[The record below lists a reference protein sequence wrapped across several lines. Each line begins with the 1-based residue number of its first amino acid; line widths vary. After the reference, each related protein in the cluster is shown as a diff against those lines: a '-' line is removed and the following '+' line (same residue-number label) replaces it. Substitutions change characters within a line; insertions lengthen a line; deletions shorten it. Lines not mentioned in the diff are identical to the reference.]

1 MMKTQKRLLLLL
13 KSLIPLINKRICIVL
28 LAALLFS
35 GCEKTMS
42 VLYGVRNI
50 DKFEQERC
58 DDFAASV
65 VRESISLSALVSDSL
80 QFVAYWNLFADTLW
94 KRTAVQPVQI
104 LYFMGDT
111 LVSYHVNCYAKG
123 GMASLDWNTDNRF
136 GQFPPQ
142 SAVPL
147 TTLQLSFPQIAELYG
162 VEAKTAVPLAT
173 LQIAFPQIANIY
185 GVEAKKDL
193 KIVVFWTNMLTKISK
208 SAVNAALDNVEK
220 HGKDKE
226 CEVFIINTDKF
237 FINAQKR

>member
-1 MMKTQKRLLLLL
+1 MLQIT
-13 KSLIPLINKRICIVL
+13 PINKRICIVL

-50 DKFEQERC
+50 DKFEQKRC

-65 VRESISLSALVSDSL
+65 GRESISLSALVSDSL

-147 TTLQLSFPQIAELYG
+147 TTLQLSFPQIA
-162 VEAKTAVPLAT
+162 
-173 LQIAFPQIANIY
+173 NIY

-193 KIVVFWTNMLTKISK
+193 KIVVFWTNMLAKISK
-208 SAVNAALDNVEK
+208 SAVNAALDNIEK

-237 FINAQKR
+237 FINAQEK

>member
-1 MMKTQKRLLLLL
+1 MK
-13 KSLIPLINKRICIVL
+13 KRICIVL

-162 VEAKTAVPLAT
+162 VEAK
-173 LQIAFPQIANIY
+173 
-185 GVEAKKDL
+185 KDL
-193 KIVVFWTNMLTKISK
+193 KIVVFWTNMLAKISK

-220 HGKDKE
+220 HGQNKK

-237 FINAQKR
+237 FINAQEK

>member
-1 MMKTQKRLLLLL
+1 MLQIT
-13 KSLIPLINKRICIVL
+13 PINKRICIVL

-147 TTLQLSFPQIAELYG
+147 TTLQLSFPQIA
-162 VEAKTAVPLAT
+162 
-173 LQIAFPQIANIY
+173 NIY

-193 KIVVFWTNMLTKISK
+193 KIVVFWTNMLAKISK
-208 SAVNAALDNVEK
+208 SAVNAALDNIEK

-237 FINAQKR
+237 FINAQEK

>member
-1 MMKTQKRLLLLL
+1 MLQIT
-13 KSLIPLINKRICIVL
+13 PINKRICIVL

-50 DKFEQERC
+50 DKFEQKRC

-65 VRESISLSALVSDSL
+65 GRESISLSALVSDSL

-147 TTLQLSFPQIAELYG
+147 TTLQLSFPQIVEL
-162 VEAKTAVPLAT
+162 
-173 LQIAFPQIANIY
+173 Y

-193 KIVVFWTNMLTKISK
+193 KIVVFWTNMLAKISK

-220 HGKDKE
+220 HGQNKK
-226 CEVFIINTDKF
+226 CEVFIINTDTF
-237 FINAQKR
+237 FINALEK

>member
-1 MMKTQKRLLLLL
+1 MK
-13 KSLIPLINKRICIVL
+13 KRICIVL

-136 GQFPPQ
+136 GQFPPR

-147 TTLQLSFPQIAELYG
+147 TTLQLSFPQIAEL
-162 VEAKTAVPLAT
+162 
-173 LQIAFPQIANIY
+173 Y

-208 SAVNAALDNVEK
+208 SAVNVVFDNIEK

>member
-1 MMKTQKRLLLLL
+1 MLQIT
-13 KSLIPLINKRICIVL
+13 PINKRICIVL

-50 DKFEQERC
+50 DKFEQKRC

-147 TTLQLSFPQIAELYG
+147 TTLQLSFPQIA
-162 VEAKTAVPLAT
+162 
-173 LQIAFPQIANIY
+173 NIY

-193 KIVVFWTNMLTKISK
+193 KIVVFWTNMLAKISK
-208 SAVNAALDNVEK
+208 SAVNAALDNIEK

-237 FINAQKR
+237 FINAQEK

>member
-1 MMKTQKRLLLLL
+1 MKVPKQLQLLPMLQ
-13 KSLIPLINKRICIVL
+13 ITPINKRICIVL

-80 QFVAYWNLFADTLW
+80 QFVAYWNFFADTLW

-111 LVSYHVNCYAKG
+111 LISYHVNCYAKG

-147 TTLQLSFPQIAELYG
+147 TTQQLGFSQIAKLYG
-162 VEAKTAVPLAT
+162 L
-173 LQIAFPQIANIY
+173 
-185 GVEAKKDL
+185 EAKKDL
-193 KIVVFWTNMLTKISK
+193 KIVVFWTNLLAKISK
-208 SAVNAALDNVEK
+208 SAVNEVFDNIEK

>member
-1 MMKTQKRLLLLL
+1 MLQIT
-13 KSLIPLINKRICIVL
+13 PINKRICIVL

-50 DKFEQERC
+50 DKFEQKRC

-65 VRESISLSALVSDSL
+65 GRESVSLSALVSDSL

-147 TTLQLSFPQIAELYG
+147 TTLQLSFPQIVEL
-162 VEAKTAVPLAT
+162 
-173 LQIAFPQIANIY
+173 Y

-193 KIVVFWTNMLTKISK
+193 KIVVFWTNMLAKISK

-220 HGKDKE
+220 HGQNKK

-237 FINAQKR
+237 FINAQEK

>member
-1 MMKTQKRLLLLL
+1 M
-13 KSLIPLINKRICIVL
+13 
-28 LAALLFS
+28 
-35 GCEKTMS
+35 
-42 VLYGVRNI
+42 
-50 DKFEQERC
+50 
-58 DDFAASV
+58 
-65 VRESISLSALVSDSL
+65 RESISLSALVSDSL

-136 GQFPPQ
+136 GQFPPR

-147 TTLQLSFPQIAELYG
+147 TTLQLSFPQIAEL
-162 VEAKTAVPLAT
+162 
-173 LQIAFPQIANIY
+173 Y

-208 SAVNAALDNVEK
+208 SAVNVVFDNIEK

>member
-1 MMKTQKRLLLLL
+1 MK
-13 KSLIPLINKRICIVL
+13 KRICIVL

-50 DKFEQERC
+50 DKFEQKRC

-65 VRESISLSALVSDSL
+65 GRESISLSALVSDSL
-80 QFVAYWNLFADTLW
+80 QFVAYWNLYGDTLW
-94 KRTAVQPVQI
+94 KKTAVQPVQI

-111 LVSYHVNCYAKG
+111 LVSCHVNCYAKG
-123 GMASLDWNTDNRF
+123 GFASLDWNADGRF
-136 GQFPPQ
+136 EQFPP
-142 SAVPL
+142 
-147 TTLQLSFPQIAELYG
+147 
-162 VEAKTAVPLAT
+162 KTAVPLAT
-173 LQIAFPQIANIY
+173 LQFAFPQIANIY

-208 SAVNAALDNVEK
+208 SAVNEVFDNIEK

>member
-1 MMKTQKRLLLLL
+1 MLQIT
-13 KSLIPLINKRICIVL
+13 PINKRICIVL

-65 VRESISLSALVSDSL
+65 GRESISLSALVSDSL

-111 LVSYHVNCYAKG
+111 LVSYHVNCYTKG

-147 TTLQLSFPQIAELYG
+147 TTLQLGFSQIAEL
-162 VEAKTAVPLAT
+162 
-173 LQIAFPQIANIY
+173 Y

-193 KIVVFWTNMLTKISK
+193 KIVVFWTNMLAKISK

-220 HGKDKE
+220 HGQNKK

-237 FINAQKR
+237 FINALEK

>member
-162 VEAKTAVPLAT
+162 VEAK
-173 LQIAFPQIANIY
+173 
-185 GVEAKKDL
+185 KDL

>member
-1 MMKTQKRLLLLL
+1 MLQIT
-13 KSLIPLINKRICIVL
+13 PINKRICIVL

-162 VEAKTAVPLAT
+162 L
-173 LQIAFPQIANIY
+173 
-185 GVEAKKDL
+185 EAKKDL
-193 KIVVFWTNMLTKISK
+193 KIVVFWTNMLAKISK

-220 HGKDKE
+220 HGQDKK

-237 FINAQKR
+237 FINAQEK

>member
-1 MMKTQKRLLLLL
+1 MLQIT
-13 KSLIPLINKRICIVL
+13 PINKRICIVL

-162 VEAKTAVPLAT
+162 L
-173 LQIAFPQIANIY
+173 
-185 GVEAKKDL
+185 EAKKDL
-193 KIVVFWTNMLTKISK
+193 KIVVFWTNMLAKISK
-208 SAVNAALDNVEK
+208 SAVNAALDNIEK

-226 CEVFIINTDKF
+226 CEHQNAPKYVPAHHNNNENIPLFIAQIIVFGD
-237 FINAQKR
+237 

>member
-1 MMKTQKRLLLLL
+1 MLQIT
-13 KSLIPLINKRICIVL
+13 PINKRICIVL

-111 LVSYHVNCYAKG
+111 LISYHVNCYAKG

-162 VEAKTAVPLAT
+162 VEAK
-173 LQIAFPQIANIY
+173 
-185 GVEAKKDL
+185 KDL
-193 KIVVFWTNMLTKISK
+193 KIVVFWTNMLAKISK

-220 HGKDKE
+220 HGQNKK

-237 FINAQKR
+237 FINALEK

>member
-1 MMKTQKRLLLLL
+1 MLQIT
-13 KSLIPLINKRICIVL
+13 PINKRICIVL

-80 QFVAYWNLFADTLW
+80 QFVAYWNLYGDTLW
-94 KRTAVQPVQI
+94 KKTAVQPVQI

-111 LVSYHVNCYAKG
+111 LISYHVNCYAKG

-147 TTLQLSFPQIAELYG
+147 TTLQLGFSQIA
-162 VEAKTAVPLAT
+162 K
-173 LQIAFPQIANIY
+173 IY
-185 GVEAKKDL
+185 GLEAKKDL

-208 SAVNAALDNVEK
+208 SAVNEVFDNIEK

>member
-1 MMKTQKRLLLLL
+1 MK
-13 KSLIPLINKRICIVL
+13 KRICIVL

-80 QFVAYWNLFADTLW
+80 QFVGYWNLFADTLW

-162 VEAKTAVPLAT
+162 VEAK
-173 LQIAFPQIANIY
+173 
-185 GVEAKKDL
+185 KDL
-193 KIVVFWTNMLTKISK
+193 KIVVFWTNMLAKISK

-220 HGKDKE
+220 HGQNKK

-237 FINAQKR
+237 FINAQEK

>member
-1 MMKTQKRLLLLL
+1 M
-13 KSLIPLINKRICIVL
+13 
-28 LAALLFS
+28 
-35 GCEKTMS
+35 
-42 VLYGVRNI
+42 LYGVRNI
-50 DKFEQERC
+50 DKFEQKRC

-65 VRESISLSALVSDSL
+65 GRESVSLSALVSDSL

-147 TTLQLSFPQIAELYG
+147 TTLQLSFSQIAKLYG
-162 VEAKTAVPLAT
+162 VEAKKHL
-173 LQIAFPQIANIY
+173 N
-185 GVEAKKDL
+185 
-193 KIVVFWTNMLTKISK
+193 IVVFWTNLLTKISK

-220 HGKDKE
+220 HGQNKK

-237 FINAQKR
+237 FINALEK